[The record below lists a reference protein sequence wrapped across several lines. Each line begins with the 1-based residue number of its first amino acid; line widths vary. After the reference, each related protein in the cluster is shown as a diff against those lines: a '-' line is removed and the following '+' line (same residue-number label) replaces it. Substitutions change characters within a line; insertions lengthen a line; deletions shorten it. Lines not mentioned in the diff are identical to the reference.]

1 MEERTASG
9 ASALEPSLEAPAA
22 SPGADGSA
30 PLQPPEPI
38 EGDPRHSPDTDWR
51 PWSAPLALV
60 GGLVLAALGGLA
72 VDLPALLFGVEITS
86 SHTPPGLSIAD
97 TFVQDLAFVLAA
109 VLCAHIGGR
118 AVRAWQL
125 GLRPPGVGWRSAVRM
140 IVLLLVAFLLISVI
154 WSEVFNPTKEKLL
167 QQLGSNESTLLL
179 LLSAG
184 LTCVVAPI
192 CEEILFRGYIFTALR
207 NWHGTL
213 PAALITGLLFGGV
226 HAGSAPALDLLP
238 LAGLGFGLCLLYRYT
253 GSLYPCIAA
262 HSLNNSIAFSAL
274 ENWSWQ
280 APVLIVCALAAVA
293 LIVRASRRMGYSG
306 SGILIARS
314 GT

>member
-1 MEERTASG
+1 MDEPRHSG
-9 ASALEPSLEAPAA
+9 ASALEPSLEAPP
-22 SPGADGSA
+22 SPSDADGRVA
-30 PLQPPEPI
+30 VLPPEPP
-38 EGDPRHSPDTDWR
+38 EGDPTHSPDTGWR
-51 PWSAPLALV
+51 PWTAPLALV
-60 GGLVLAALGGLA
+60 AGLVLAALGGLV

-97 TFVQDLAFVLAA
+97 TFVQDIAFVLAA

-140 IVLLLVAFLLISVI
+140 IVLLLLAFLLISVV

-167 QQLGSNESTLLL
+167 EQLGSNESAVLL

-207 NWHGTL
+207 NWQGTL
-213 PAALITGLLFGGV
+213 PAAVVTGLLFGGV
-226 HAGSAPALDLLP
+226 HAGSAPALDLVP

-253 GSLYPCIAA
+253 GSLYPCFAA

-274 ENWSWQ
+274 EDWSWQ
-280 APVLIVCALAAVA
+280 APVLIVCALVAVA
-293 LIVRASRRMGYSG
+293 LLVRLSQRLGYSG
-306 SGILIARS
+306 PGVLIART